1 MVADLYC
8 SHADLYRHG
17 FSRGML
23 ANPGRLVAEVSAST
37 DAITLDGHGFASGD
51 VLLFRVEDGGT
62 MPAPLVAGTSYY
74 ALPLTDST
82 FQASATDGG
91 AAVNFTTAGSDVIVS
106 TSLDA
111 TIDHTIEHY
120 SRLADTYCPGHEVPF
135 TAGSVPAV
143 VRGFVAEMSAAALC
157 QIQGQAS
164 EIQAAKMARCEKEFA
179 RLAKG
184 IPLRDAA
191 ATSSANLAVVAS
203 ATTVDART
211 GARGWSSRNSSG
223 TDVLP

>member
-8 SHADLYRHG
+8 AEADLYRHG

-23 ANPGRLVAEVSAST
+23 ANPGRTVASVTAAT
-37 DAITLDGHGFASGD
+37 DVLALDGHGFAD
-51 VLLFRVEDGGT
+51 DDALLFRVEDGGT
-62 MPAPLVAGTSYY
+62 MPAPLVAGTTYY
-74 ALPLTDST
+74 AIRLTDAT
-82 FQASATDGG
+82 FQVSATAGG
-91 AAVNFTTAGSDVIVS
+91 AAVDFTTAGSDVIVS

-111 TIDHTIEHY
+111 TINYTIEHY
-120 SRLADTYCPGHEVPF
+120 SRLADTYVIGHEVPF

-164 EIQAAKMARCEKEFA
+164 EIQAAKMARCEREFA

-184 IPLRDAA
+184 IPLRDTA
-191 ATSSANLAVVAS
+191 ATSSANLPTVV
-203 ATTVDART
+203 T
-211 GARGWSSRNSSG
+211 GTAADSRGWATYSG
-223 TDVLP
+223 STETIP